1 VNFRLREAAEGY
13 LFLLP
18 NIVGVLTFVA
28 FPVVAAIYLS
38 FTDWNLL
45 RGGSFVGLEN
55 YQTLLFDDPL
65 FRKVVSN
72 TVLYV
77 VGTVPASLAIAL
89 ALAIALNQKI
99 RGMVFFRSLYFLPVV
114 SSTVAVAL
122 VWRWLYNPSFGPV
135 NAFLGVFGIPGPPWL
150 GSTAWALPAVA
161 IMTIWKNVGYYM
173 VLFLAGLQGIPEH
186 LYEAAEIEGANGWAK
201 FRHITL
207 PLLSPTTFF
216 VLVIAGI
223 GAFQVFT
230 QALVMAEGGPA
241 DSTNTIVLYIYQ
253 AGFKFYKM
261 GYAAAMAWI
270 LFFIIFAVT
279 LVQNRL
285 QRRWVYYE
293 GQSPGAGQGT
303 T

>member
-1 VNFRLREAAEGY
+1 VLNFRQREAAEGY

-18 NIVGVLTFVA
+18 NIFGVLAFVA
-28 FPVVAAIYLS
+28 FPVAAAIYLS
-38 FTDWNLL
+38 FTNWNLL

-55 YQTLLFDDPL
+55 YETLLFDDPL
-65 FRKVVSN
+65 FRKVVGN

-77 VGTVPASLAIAL
+77 VATVPASIVLAIAL
-89 ALAIALNQKI
+89 AVALNQKL
-99 RGMVFFRSLYFLPVV
+99 RGVVLFRSLYFLPVV

-122 VWRWLYNPSFGPV
+122 VWRWLYNPSFGPI
-135 NAFLGVFGIPGPPWL
+135 NAFLETIGLQGPPWL

-173 VLFLAGLQGIPEH
+173 VLFLAGLQGIPDH
-186 LYEAAEIEGANGWAK
+186 LYEAAEIEGAGGWAK

-207 PLLSPTTFF
+207 PMLSPTTFF
-216 VLVIAGI
+216 VMVIAGI

-261 GYAAAMAWI
+261 GYAAAIAWI

-279 LVQNRL
+279 LIQNRL
-285 QRRWVYYE
+285 QKRWVYYE
-293 GQSPGAGQGT
+293 GGTPTAGSAQ
-303 T
+303 